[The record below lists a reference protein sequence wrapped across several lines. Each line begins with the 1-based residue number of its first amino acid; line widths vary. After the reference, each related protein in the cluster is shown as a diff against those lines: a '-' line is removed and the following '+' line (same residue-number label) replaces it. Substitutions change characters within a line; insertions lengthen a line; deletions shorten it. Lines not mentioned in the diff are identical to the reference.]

1 MINTIYSNY
10 LIVMKFLGVFVG
22 LLILLQVYNLI
33 RALVIHIDTRTASIK
48 LYDKNTMILRLESR
62 VRSTDAILKLIDT
75 IISNEVTGT
84 LKTYMR
90 LSDKYNN
97 INTADDIAQ
106 ISTRV
111 FGAIKKEIFEDN
123 DTVIT
128 DEYLMRYIN
137 ERTTL
142 TFLISTQALNN
153 DLK

>member
-62 VRSTDAILKLIDT
+62 VKSTDAILKLIDT

-90 LSDKYNN
+90 LGDKYNN

-111 FGAIKKEIFEDN
+111 FNAIKKEIFEDN